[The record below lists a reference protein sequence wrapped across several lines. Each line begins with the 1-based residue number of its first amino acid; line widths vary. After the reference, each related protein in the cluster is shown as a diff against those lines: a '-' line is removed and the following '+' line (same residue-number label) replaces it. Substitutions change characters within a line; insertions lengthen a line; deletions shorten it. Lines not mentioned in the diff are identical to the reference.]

1 MKQLRRKEA
10 KRRAGDIGRI
20 ENDIGIRRE
29 FVMTQEIK
37 TQYDYVLPTYGRY
50 PVAFVS
56 AKDCRLWDDSGKEYI
71 DFMSGIGVCS
81 IGHAHPAWVAAITAQ
96 AGKLAHTSNLYHT
109 EPGGKLAQRL
119 CKLSGMSGAFFA
131 NSGAESTEGMIK
143 VARKYSKDKYG
154 SGRHTILTL
163 EDSFHGRTLA
173 ALTATGQDK
182 FHQHFDP
189 FMPGFRHVPVNDIDA
204 LKKQGDDVCAL
215 LIEVIQGEGGVM
227 PLDSEYV
234 KQAAEL
240 CKERDWLLMID
251 EVQTGI
257 GRTGRWF
264 GFQDFDISPDVVSFA
279 KGIAGGLPLGGFL
292 VNKKLH
298 NVLNPGDHATT
309 YGGNLICCA
318 AALATLD
325 ILEPILP
332 QVSEKGNYIRKR
344 IEAMNLPHVDSVRGK
359 GLMIGIKIKDIP
371 PGEINLKLLDAG
383 LASLTAG
390 TDVIRFLPPLV
401 ISKEDID
408 AGLEIFENV
417 MKSI

>member
-1 MKQLRRKEA
+1 M
-10 KRRAGDIGRI
+10 
-20 ENDIGIRRE
+20 
-29 FVMTQEIK
+29 QETIK
-37 TQYDYVLPTYGRY
+37 QYDANVLPTYGRY
-50 PVAFVS
+50 PVTFVS
-56 AKDCRLWDDSGKEYI
+56 GKGCRLLDDSGKEYI

-81 IGHAHPAWVAAITAQ
+81 IGHAHPAWIGAITAQ
-96 AGKLAHTSNLYHT
+96 AGQLAHTSNLYYT

-119 CKLSGMSGAFFA
+119 CEFSGMSGAFFS
-131 NSGAESTEGMIK
+131 NSGAESTEGLIK

-154 SGRHTILTL
+154 GGRHTILTL

-189 FMPGFRHVPVNDIDA
+189 FMPGFRHVQAGDMDA

-215 LIEVIQGEGGVM
+215 LIEVIQGEGGVV
-227 PLDSEYV
+227 PLDKDYV

-257 GRTGRWF
+257 GRTGSWF
-264 GFQDFDISPDVVSFA
+264 GFQDFEISPDAVSFA

-298 NVLNPGDHATT
+298 NVLGPGDHATT

-325 ILEPILP
+325 VLESILP
-332 QVSEKGNYIRKR
+332 EVSEKGDYINGR
-344 IEAMNLPHVDSVRGK
+344 IEAMNLPSVDSVRGK
-359 GLMIGIKIKDIP
+359 GLMIGVKIKDIP
-371 PGEINLKLLDAG
+371 PGEINIKLLNAG

-390 TDVIRFLPPLV
+390 TDIIRFLPPLI
-401 ISKEDID
+401 ISKADID
-408 AGLEIFENV
+408 AGLEVFENV
-417 MKSI
+417 MKNL

>member
-1 MKQLRRKEA
+1 MQDTKK
-10 KRRAGDIGRI
+10 
-20 ENDIGIRRE
+20 
-29 FVMTQEIK
+29 
-37 TQYDYVLPTYGRY
+37 QYDANVLPTYGRY
-50 PVAFVS
+50 PVTFVS
-56 AKDCRLWDDSGKEYI
+56 GNGCRLQDDSGKEYI

-81 IGHAHPAWVAAITAQ
+81 IGHAHPAWIGAITAQ
-96 AGKLAHTSNLYHT
+96 AGQLAHTSNLYYT

-119 CKLSGMSGAFFA
+119 CELSGMSGAFFS
-131 NSGAESTEGMIK
+131 NSGAESTEGLIK

-182 FHQHFDP
+182 FHHHFDP
-189 FMPGFRHVPVNDIDA
+189 FMPGFRYVPAGDMDA
-204 LKKQGDDVCAL
+204 LKKQGDDICAL

-227 PLDSEYV
+227 PLDSDYV

-264 GFQDFDISPDVVSFA
+264 GFQDLEISPDAVSFA

-298 NVLNPGDHATT
+298 NVLGPGDHATT
-309 YGGNLICCA
+309 YGGNLVCCA
-318 AALATLD
+318 AALVTLD
-325 ILEPILP
+325 ILESILP
-332 QVSEKGNYIRKR
+332 EVSEKGDYITKR
-344 IEAMNLPHVDSVRGK
+344 IKAMNLPGVDSVRGK
-359 GLMIGIKIKDIP
+359 GLMIGVKIKEIP
-371 PGEINLKLLDAG
+371 PGEINIKLLNAG

-390 TDVIRFLPPLV
+390 TDVIRFLPPL
-401 ISKEDID
+401 IIDKSDID

-417 MKSI
+417 MKNL